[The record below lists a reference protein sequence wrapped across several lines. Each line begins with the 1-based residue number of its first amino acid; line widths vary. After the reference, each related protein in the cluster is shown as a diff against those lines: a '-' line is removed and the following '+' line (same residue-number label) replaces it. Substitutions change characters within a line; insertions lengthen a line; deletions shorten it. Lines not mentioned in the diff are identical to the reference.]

1 MKPKR
6 TLGIGLA
13 VAAVLVSSAC
23 AAGQQA
29 ATANEKNTVD
39 GANAD
44 IGMIHIRGIVV
55 DPPTLSYKS
64 GDSATVKVVLVN
76 TSGTKSDMLTSVTSP
91 VFSDWG
97 TFSTTAQA
105 DAVLAADASQPAKK
119 KSASPLPTP
128 NRQVLIPAGARAS
141 FGTPESTGA
150 LVFLKFTKDV
160 YPGTTIPVT
169 LRFAQA
175 GTITIAV
182 PIGLSGSV
190 NTSPI
195 ATPSGIEG

>member
-13 VAAVLVSSAC
+13 VAIALTTSAC

-29 ATANEKNTVD
+29 STANEQNTMD
-39 GANAD
+39 GVNAD
-44 IGMIHIRGIVV
+44 IGMIHIRGMVL
-55 DPPTLSYKS
+55 DPPSATSYKP
-64 GDSATVKVVLVN
+64 GEGATVKVVIVN
-76 TSGTKSDMLTSVTSP
+76 VGTKPDLLESITSP
-91 VFSDWG
+91 IVSDWG
-97 TFSTTAQA
+97 AFSSPA
-105 DAVLAADASQPAKK
+105 DAAGQLAPSSAPSAGSPQP
-119 KSASPLPTP
+119 TY
-128 NRQVLIPAGARAS
+128 NRQIVIPAGGRTS

-150 LVFLKFTKDV
+150 LALLHFKKAV

-175 GTITIAV
+175 GTITISV
-182 PIGLSGSV
+182 PIGLSGSI

-195 ATPSGIEG
+195 ASQTPSGIEG